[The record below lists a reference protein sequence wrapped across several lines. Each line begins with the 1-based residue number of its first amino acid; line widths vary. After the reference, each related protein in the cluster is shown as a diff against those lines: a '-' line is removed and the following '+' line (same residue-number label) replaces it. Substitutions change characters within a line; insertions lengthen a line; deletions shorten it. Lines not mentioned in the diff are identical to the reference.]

1 MNKLQGLITEVV
13 TEGELSLVKTRIGN
27 HIFSSIVVDT
37 PKNAPYLNEGNEV
50 YLLFK
55 ENEVV
60 LATHFS
66 GNISMQNKFF
76 CTIVSIEMG
85 KLLANI
91 VLDFNGSRVCSM
103 ITALSAN
110 AMGLKIGDK
119 VTAMVKTNEISLSQ
133 HG

>member
-1 MNKLQGLITEVV
+1 
-13 TEGELSLVKTRIGN
+13 
-27 HIFSSIVVDT
+27 
-37 PKNAPYLNEGNEV
+37 
-50 YLLFK
+50 
-55 ENEVV
+55 
-60 LATHFS
+60 
-66 GNISMQNKFF
+66 MQNKFF